1 MAFRNLRFELVRAPM
16 GSRAPA
22 AGRVHFTYPYPDM
35 DYMNDYAWLHLVM
48 SLLVFCHGGSPHT
61 VLIMSRKQ

>member
-22 AGRVHFTYPYPDM
+22 VGRVHLTYPYPDM
-35 DYMNDYAWLHLVM
+35 DYMND
-48 SLLVFCHGGSPHT
+48 
-61 VLIMSRKQ
+61 